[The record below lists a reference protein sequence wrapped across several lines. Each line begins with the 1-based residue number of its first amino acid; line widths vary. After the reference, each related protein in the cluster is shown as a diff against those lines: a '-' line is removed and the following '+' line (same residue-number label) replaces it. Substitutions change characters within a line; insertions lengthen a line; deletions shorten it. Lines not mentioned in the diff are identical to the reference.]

1 MPPFVLREAVL
12 ILNDKP
18 NIHCEDPSVEEHT
31 FLDEETG
38 LRIPFTLSGTLSM
51 FETSLLTDEEIE
63 NAETYPTVFFY
74 SRFKQVGSV
83 R

>member
-18 NIHCEDPSVEEHT
+18 KIHYEYPSVEDHS
-31 FLDEETG
+31 LLHEETG

-63 NAETYPTVFFY
+63 NAENDPTVFFY